1 MKLRLILGRYYRD
14 TLNKRSE
21 KYITRLVI
29 VLLCML
35 PFGRINAQENVT
47 ETENRIWSVKI
58 EGNRSFEGLVI
69 KNNIAN
75 EGPSF
80 WQKINIFKK
89 TGTSIDKTEI
99 RKDVIRIERFY
110 QRRGYVDVQVSY
122 ELRARRK
129 EWKKDLVFIVKENT
143 PVRIAKVTLQTNASE
158 ADSAA
163 IFGGNK
169 FKRELNRIP
178 YREGE
183 VYQPIEEAEVLGRLI
198 RVIKNKGYAYAD
210 LQIDARVDTSD
221 RKAVIEFIADPGPQ
235 TRFDSII
242 VDGESTIDKEVVKRE
257 TGIKKGELYSEQ
269 AMRQAQR
276 EVFKHHLFRLA
287 LVSIP
292 DQPKDSTLEIA
303 LRVKELPLRSLQ
315 LKLGIGDF
323 DRLEEPIAWNNSWK
337 LFRGQGTWVYR
348 NVRGKG
354 ERFSVTGKYS
364 FFEQNLSADYLF
376 PYVYNTKSSI
386 SINPYYQR
394 RDERAYNIET
404 GGIQS
409 TYGYEYNE
417 FTTGTFSY
425 QFSLNNETELRGSTT
440 IPDSLLS
447 YDKSSFAFNLY
458 YARGV
463 RRGNNGIII
472 QPYLELSGLFGE
484 ASFSFQKV
492 SLDVRKYFELNSKLT
507 LATRIRGG
515 AIYYSKQDSLPSDI
529 RFYSGGTN
537 TVRGWGR
544 QQLGPKRLVV
554 ETDTSGAG
562 QVNTYSYVPE
572 GGNAV
577 LNFNVELRQQLDSF
591 IKGFGVAAFLD
602 GGQVWR
608 RMSDINSG
616 DIQFGVGGGL
626 RYRSPIGPIRVDV
639 GYKVNPTNE
648 DLNIVKGVDR
658 GNIWDRWGIHFSIGQ
673 AF

>member
-1 MKLRLILGRYYRD
+1 
-14 TLNKRSE
+14 
-21 KYITRLVI
+21 
-29 VLLCML
+29 ML

>member
-1 MKLRLILGRYYRD
+1 LKLRLILGRYYRD